1 MRRTLLLLSCFAA
14 LGLAATSAGADLF
27 KCVGTDGRIAYQAEP
42 CAAAAAEKRIRTTA
56 EPGETGPNGV
66 ELLDVGQT
74 ARRIAGQRGRP
85 SVVLLYAT
93 TCPLTRQMFPQF
105 VAIANRYRARG
116 VDFLVYSTDD
126 EGQFGRVP
134 AFLSERNAPFP
145 AVAIKPWVPG
155 SLDRAM
161 KPLGIEIG
169 EVYTRPL
176 IAVRDSNGK
185 VVVQGQG
192 VTDLAPL
199 QSALNS
205 LVR

>member
-1 MRRTLLLLSCFAA
+1 MRRPLLLLSCFAA
-14 LGLAATSAGADLF
+14 LGLATTSPRADLF
-27 KCVGTDGRIAYQAEP
+27 KCVGADGKVAYQAEP
-42 CAAAAAEKRIRTTA
+42 CAAAAQEKRIRTTA
-56 EPGETGPNGV
+56 EAGEIGPNGV

-93 TCPLTRQMFPQF
+93 NCPLSRQMFPQF

-116 VDFLVYSTDD
+116 VDFLVFSTDD
-126 EGQFGRVP
+126 EEQFGRVP

-145 AVAIKPWVPG
+145 AVAIKPWAPG
-155 SLDRAM
+155 TLDRAM

-169 EVYTRPL
+169 EVYVRPL
-176 IAVRDSNGK
+176 IAVRDGNGK
-185 VVVQGQG
+185 VIVQGQG

-199 QSALNS
+199 QAALSS
-205 LVR
+205 LAR